1 MERKVAAGAEYFQTQ
16 AVFEPEKFIKFM
28 EKAKQFGKP
37 VQVGIIIPKSAGM
50 AKFMTANV
58 PGIFVPDEQIERL
71 RAAGKENWVSEGIK
85 MAGEFIRQLKEED
98 LCDGVHIMAIG
109 AEENVPAILDEAGL

>member
-1 MERKVAAGAEYFQTQ
+1 MAGADYFQTQ

-50 AKFMTANV
+50 CKFMNNNV
-58 PGIFVPDEQIERL
+58 AGVHVPDEMIEELKKIKKRPKPVSPAWRSQPASSKNVNL
-71 RAAGKENWVSEGIK
+71 TARAYISWLLAGSPRYRI
-85 MAGEFIRQLKEED
+85 F
-98 LCDGVHIMAIG
+98 
-109 AEENVPAILDEAGL
+109 

>member
-1 MERKVAAGAEYFQTQ
+1 MLSTGCLLYTSADYFQTQ

-50 AKFMTANV
+50 AKFMNNNV
-58 PGIFVPDEQIERL
+58 DGIHVPDEMIEEL
-71 RAAGKENWVSEGIK
+71 KDVYK
-85 MAGEFIRQLKEED
+85 RQGRK
-98 LCDGVHIMAIG
+98 DGSLWYG
-109 AEENVPAILDEAGL
+109 Y